1 MTINGGSV
9 LGLKTSEVKGILA
22 SAPTGELRVGVVRPR
37 NTAAVKKIITEQL
50 EQQLKTTER

>member
-9 LGLKTSEVKGILA
+9 LGLKTSEVRGILT

-37 NTAAVKKIITEQL
+37 NTAAVKRIITEQL
-50 EQQLKTTER
+50 EQLKKTER